1 MRSACPFSA
10 CSPFS
15 SLSQPLLL
23 RGERACSTKECEWG
37 CLERVLQ
44 LSVTH
49 VGKIKMAAPAELQ
62 HMLSRDFGRHNQEV
76 RWKRRAGRGTS
87 SVTIRDGG
95 TGRQNRECP
104 QLRS

>member
-1 MRSACPFSA
+1 MPSA

-15 SLSQPLLL
+15 SLSHPLLL

-44 LSVTH
+44 LSVTR
-49 VGKIKMAAPAELQ
+49 VSKIKMAAGLQ

-76 RWKRRAGRGTS
+76 RWKRQAGRGTS
-87 SVTIRDGG
+87 SVTIRDFG
-95 TGRQNRECP
+95 TGRQNRDCP
-104 QLRS
+104 A